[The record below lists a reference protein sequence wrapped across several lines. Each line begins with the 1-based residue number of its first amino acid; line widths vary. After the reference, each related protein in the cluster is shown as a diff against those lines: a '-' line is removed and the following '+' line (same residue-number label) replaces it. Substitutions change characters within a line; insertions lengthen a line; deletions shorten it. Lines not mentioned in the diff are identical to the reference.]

1 MNISR
6 KKGPLYLQI
15 KQILKDRILQ
25 GFYQIHSNLPAE
37 PQLEKEFQVSK
48 ITVRKAIQELVQ
60 EGYLEAKSGIGTKVI
75 RNTATSM
82 LSKGKLFSEFLIEE
96 GHQIQKKLLQIEMLQ
111 NEENSKEYE
120 LFGKYCTSIQRIYY
134 LNHQPYIHFTH
145 YISPK
150 ITNINHTILEDRSL
164 YELIEKQ
171 DYLLERF
178 QDFFA
183 VSTAPSHIAKTLGLK
198 KETSLLKRIRYSF
211 DVMNNLIEYSVG
223 YYNTELQEYV
233 VNYEK

>member
-15 KQILKDRILQ
+15 KQILKDRILH
-25 GFYQIHSNLPAE
+25 GVYPIHSNLPAE
-37 PQLEKEFQVSK
+37 PQLEKEFHVSK
-48 ITVRKAIQELVQ
+48 ITVRKAVQELVQ

-111 NEENSKEYE
+111 NEENTKEYG
-120 LFGKYCTSIQRIYY
+120 LFGNYCTCIKRIYY
-134 LNHQPYIHFTH
+134 LNNQPYIHFTH

-171 DYLLERF
+171 EYLLERF

-183 VSTAPSHIAKTLGLK
+183 VSAAPSHIAEALGLK

>member
-15 KQILKDRILQ
+15 KQILKDRILH
-25 GFYQIHSNLPAE
+25 GVYQIHSNLPAE

-82 LSKGKLFSEFLIEE
+82 LSKGKLFTEYLIEE
-96 GHQIQKKLLQIEMLQ
+96 GHQIQKKLLEIEILQ
-111 NEENSKEYE
+111 NEENTKKYE
-120 LFGKYCTSIQRIYY
+120 LLGKYCTCIKRVYY
-134 LNHQPYIHFTH
+134 LNNQPYIHFTH

-150 ITNINHTILEDRSL
+150 ITNINHSNLEDRSL

-178 QDFFA
+178 QDFFS
-183 VSTAPSHIAKTLGLK
+183 VSAAPSHVMKTLGLK
-198 KETSLLKRIRYSF
+198 TETSLLKRIRYSF

-233 VNYEK
+233 LNYEK